1 MTKLTWKKLG
11 VAAVALSAVAG
22 GLTLYLPSASAALS
36 TNIPPIGTYNPCRG
50 LKSHPLLVAGGPI
63 IDSVTDGGIG
73 VEVGTHFKTADGR
86 NGANLVIRE
95 LRSVGQVDGL
105 GYVEIGLD
113 AERTRSARSTLVANQ
128 KGTDYPATQTMR
140 FVPTVTIDGKTY
152 RGLDVANLT
161 NSAVKSTP
169 PPVGTV
175 YSLTNDV
182 RLEDPAKPGQVAI
195 TIKPGKAF
203 SVSGHDF

>member
-1 MTKLTWKKLG
+1 MTKLTWKRWG
-11 VAAVALSAVAG
+11 VAVVALSVAAF
-22 GLTLYLPSASAALS
+22 GLVAYLPSADAIQ
-36 TNIPPIGTYNPCRG
+36 NIPGPGTYNPCRG
-50 LKSHPLLVAGGPI
+50 FKNHPLLVAGGPI
-63 IDSVTDGGIG
+63 IDSTTDGGIG
-73 VEVGTHFKTADGR
+73 VEVGAHFRTTDGR
-86 NGANLVIRE
+86 NGANLIIRD
-95 LRSVGQVDGL
+95 LKSAGQVDGL

-113 AERTRSARSTLVANQ
+113 AERSKDANSTIVANQ
-128 KGTDYPATQTMR
+128 RGTDYPATQTMQ

-182 RLEDPAKPGQVAI
+182 RLEDPSAPGKVAI

-203 SVSGHDF
+203 TVTGHDF

>member
-1 MTKLTWKKLG
+1 MTKWTWKKLG
-11 VAAVALSAVAG
+11 VAAVALAVAAF
-22 GLTLYLPSASAALS
+22 GLILYLPSASAAL
-36 TNIPPIGTYNPCRG
+36 NIPPPGTYNPCRG

-63 IDSVTDGGIG
+63 IDTLTEGGIG
-73 VEVGTHFKTADGR
+73 VEVGTHFRTADGR
-86 NGANLVIRE
+86 NGANLIIRE
-95 LRSVGQVDGL
+95 LRSAGKVDGL
-105 GYVEIGLD
+105 GYVEIGVD
-113 AERTRSARSTLVANQ
+113 AERSRSARSILVASQ
-128 KGTDYPATQTMR
+128 TGSDYPAQQTMR

-182 RLEDPAKPGQVAI
+182 RLEDPSAPGKVAF

-203 SVSGHDF
+203 TVTGHDF

>member
-1 MTKLTWKKLG
+1 MTHLTWKRWG
-11 VAAVALSAVAG
+11 VAAVALSVVAVGLIHYVPSAVA
-22 GLTLYLPSASAALS
+22 AL
-36 TNIPPIGTYNPCRG
+36 NIPPPGAYNPCRG
-50 LKSHPLLVAGGPI
+50 FKSHPLLVNGGPL
-63 IDSVTDGGIG
+63 IDTLTEGGIG

-86 NGANLVIRE
+86 SGANLIIRE
-95 LRSVGQVDGL
+95 LRSAGRVDGL

-113 AERTRSARSTLVANQ
+113 AERSRSARSLLVANQ
-128 KGTDYPATQTMR
+128 AGSDYPATQTMR
-140 FVPTVTIDGKTY
+140 FVPTVTIEGKTY

-169 PPVGTV
+169 PPAGTV

-182 RLEDPAKPGQVAI
+182 RLEDPSAPGKVAF

-203 SVSGHDF
+203 QVTGHDF